1 MKDELVYYIHDQSD
15 SLRFQ
20 LAGDL
25 TQETTRDLEQA
36 RQTAWSVIGGRSL
49 IVDVTNVKSADEGGR
64 EFLEQWHATG
74 AQFIVKSADAQSDTP
89 REAGGLMSW
98 AASKSSELFCQE
110 ESENFSERIDSNP
123 FSAG

>member
-25 TQETTRDLEQA
+25 TRETTRDLEQA

-49 IVDVTNVKSADEGGR
+49 IVDVTNVKSADEGGH

-74 AQFIVKSADAQSDTP
+74 AQFIVKSSDAQLRIESISKLPVTLSGRSTGTAAWMP
-89 REAGGLMSW
+89 IW
-98 AASKSSELFCQE
+98 AAKWLTTALYLV
-110 ESENFSERIDSNP
+110 R
-123 FSAG
+123 